1 MTTLGRAKEAAA
13 IANAGTIEI
22 THIAIGDGATVPSG
36 GETELY
42 NEVDRKAISGHGV
55 VVGASNT
62 AYFDIFLAADD
73 GPYTITEAGLID
85 ADGDLIAIAR
95 YNPAINKPTPDSGQ
109 TIEGTIRL
117 EVAFSNA
124 SVVNVIVA
132 PEMQV
137 ALQRLTVLP
146 WIPVTSMTLAT
157 PPASPAAGDTYLI
170 AAAATGVWSGHSG
183 KIAEYTAAGWAI
195 IEPKDGHGISL
206 PNGRIFE
213 RVSGTYVEK
222 VALDAQ
228 SGKWIFAPDSGTADA
243 LAVTLDPVPLAYAT
257 GMKVGVIKSANAN
270 ATTTPTINV
279 NGLGA
284 KTIKRADGTALKA
297 GDLPANA
304 LLLLLY
310 DGTAFRVT
318 SMVPSDIVQ
327 FRGFRNLVIFST
339 LGAQNWVVPDNVTQI
354 LVECWG
360 GGGGGGGQ
368 PAGQANAAH
377 GGGGGGYSLGVH
389 AVTPG
394 QTLVVT
400 VGAGGTRTVI
410 GAGNATAGGTSSV
423 GALQSATGG
432 GAGSNGGGAPTAQGS
447 GGSGIG
453 GQLNIS
459 GATSGGIYLGFGA
472 TWGATVGGAAPRGGA
487 GGIGSTGNGGGGA
500 RPGGGGGG
508 GGSATNGGITGG
520 AGNGGAGGDG
530 LVLIFY

>member
-1 MTTLGRAKEAAA
+1 MPQTSFALMTTLGRAKEAAA

-146 WIPVTSMTLAT
+146 WIPVLSMTLAT

-195 IEPKDGHGISL
+195 VDPPNGHGISL
-206 PNGRIFE
+206 DDR
-213 RVSGTYVEK
+213 RVFIRVDGTYEELS
-222 VALDAQ
+222 A
-228 SGKWIFAPDSGTADA
+228 SEIFKG
-243 LAVTLDPVPLAYAT
+243 
-257 GMKVGVIKSANAN
+257 
-270 ATTTPTINV
+270 
-279 NGLGA
+279 
-284 KTIKRADGTALKA
+284 
-297 GDLPANA
+297 
-304 LLLLLY
+304 
-310 DGTAFRVT
+310 
-318 SMVPSDIVQ
+318 
-327 FRGFRNLVIFST
+327 
-339 LGAQNWVVPDNVTQI
+339 
-354 LVECWG
+354 LVELATVEEAEVG
-360 GGGGGGGQ
+360 EDTER
-368 PAGQANAAH
+368 
-377 GGGGGGYSLGVH
+377 
-389 AVTPG
+389 AVTPAG
-394 QTLVVT
+394 LAAAIAAIEQAAAGRVLMIDVT
-400 VGAGGTRTVI
+400 ERASDQPASAEADGIVRTVTPRRGANGRFYLAAIEHGSRDPGGVQTGSQIKLKRSI
-410 GAGNATAGGTSSV
+410 GAGATETLS
-423 GALQSATGG
+423 TKR
-432 GAGSNGGGAPTAQGS
+432 
-447 GGSGIG
+447 
-453 GQLNIS
+453 LNHYT
-459 GATSGGIYLGFGA
+459 ATSGQD
-472 TWGATVGGAAPRGGA
+472 V
-487 GGIGSTGNGGGGA
+487 IGTSVIFA
-500 RPGGGGGG
+500 YDPED
-508 GGSATNGGITGG
+508 
-520 AGNGGAGGDG
+520 AGGDTVTVRVSHQPLG
-530 LVLIFY
+530 SGEASTFYAGSTLAILEIGFDE